1 VHGAPCN
8 PSGAA
13 VGQRPG
19 PAVGHPGLDA
29 LLWVKRPGESD
40 GACGPSRRPAGEF
53 DTALALALLRHGR

>member
-1 VHGAPCN
+1 
-8 PSGAA
+8 